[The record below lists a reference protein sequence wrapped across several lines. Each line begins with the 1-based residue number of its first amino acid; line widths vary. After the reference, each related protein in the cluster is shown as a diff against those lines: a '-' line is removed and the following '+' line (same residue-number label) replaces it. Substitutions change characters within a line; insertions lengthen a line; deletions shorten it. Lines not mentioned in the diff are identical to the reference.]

1 MLHLFAWSGTVKRA
15 VFGPKPK
22 LVGVRRVQPAKVRSL
37 GFVVALAGA
46 CVWLGT
52 ARVAGSAYSIVD
64 LGDPVGLFAQARAIN
79 EHGQVVGLYLT
90 TVAGNEVQRAVT
102 WHAGGMSELGTL
114 GGFNSRAVVINSQGT
129 IAGWAQDN
137 DDYAR
142 PVLWQGGM
150 VMELPTLGGS
160 QGTAWGLNDAGV
172 AVGNTE
178 SGAGDFHATLWSN
191 DGVKDLGT
199 LGGSYSVAYD
209 VNTSGIV
216 VGSALDDAN
225 RERAVVWEGD
235 VPVDLGALSA
245 GNWTTARG
253 INDQGQIIL
262 WGKPAD
268 APANRAALWS
278 GEFQDPVIT
287 LGTFGGTESWAYGL
301 NNHGF
306 VVGWAGREDETYHA
320 FVWDGTTMT
329 DLGTLG
335 GLYSSAYDIND
346 QGVIVGFAQDAAGV
360 TRAVAWVPVPEPG
373 RFSLLALGTFV
384 LWVMRQRQ
392 L

>member
-1 MLHLFAWSGTVKRA
+1 M
-15 VFGPKPK
+15 
-22 LVGVRRVQPAKVRSL
+22 
-37 GFVVALAGA
+37 
-46 CVWLGT
+46 GT
-52 ARVAGSAYSIVD
+52 APVAGSVYFIVD
-64 LGDPVGLFAQARAIN
+64 LGDPAGLFAQARAIN
-79 EHGQVVGLYLT
+79 EHGQVGGVSLLS
-90 TVAGNEVQRAVT
+90 VAGIEAQRAVT
-102 WHAGGMSELGTL
+102 WHAGGFSDLGTL
-114 GGFNSRAVVINSQGT
+114 GGLNSRAVDINSQGT
-129 IAGWAQDN
+129 IAGWAQDGGG
-137 DDYAR
+137 YAR
-142 PVLWQGGM
+142 PVLWQGAT
-150 VMELPTLGGS
+150 VVELPTLGGN
-160 QGTAWGLNDAGV
+160 QGAAWGLNDAGL
-172 AVGNTE
+172 AVGNAE
-178 SGAGDFHATLWSN
+178 SGAGNFHATLWSN
-191 DGVKDLGT
+191 GGVKDLGT

-209 VNTSGIV
+209 INSSGIV
-216 VGSALDDAN
+216 VGSALDTAE

-235 VPVDLGALSA
+235 APVDLGALSA
-245 GNWTTARG
+245 GHWTTARG

-278 GEFQDPVIT
+278 GDFQDPVIA

-320 FVWDGTTMT
+320 FVWDGATLT

-373 RFSLLALGTFV
+373 RLTLLALGMFA
-384 LWVMRQRQ
+384 LWVTRRRQP
-392 L
+392 